1 MFPMQVVITVNSREE
16 LDALLGP
23 KMVDLNVEPN
33 YCDLVAVLLKLPH
46 RTARELLASFKVS
59 APYALDKR
67 QYAAVIQ
74 AAKDLT

>member
-23 KMVDLNVEPN
+23 KMVDLNSGPSYDE
-33 YCDLVAVLLKLPH
+33 LVAALMKLPH

-59 APYALDKR
+59 APYGLDKR

>member
-16 LDALLGP
+16 LDTILGSRP
-23 KMVDLNVEPN
+23 EEGPSYNE
-33 YCDLVAVLLKLPH
+33 LVAALMKLPH

-59 APYALDKR
+59 VPYDLDKR

>member
-1 MFPMQVVITVNSREE
+1 MFPMRVVITVNSREE

-23 KMVDLNVEPN
+23 KMVDLNSEPSYN
-33 YCDLVAVLLKLPH
+33 ELVAALMKLPH

-59 APYALDKR
+59 APYGLDKR